1 MRGIEE
7 IRFDSPVV
15 GRWSLYLLA
24 PPAELAPFVEVFW
37 EVHGF
42 AHYAR
47 ERILP
52 KTNVELMFNLG
63 PPHRVLD
70 PMHPERATTYRDS
83 WVAGLQRRPLLIEP
97 CFDAKRV
104 PSHLMAA
111 RLRPEGAYAFFGLPM
126 DELSNEVIDLDL
138 LSRRSFSTVH
148 AQLLETASR
157 AERFALL
164 EALVHERV
172 AAQFRVRPFIRW
184 ASAQIERTHGAV
196 RILDLCRELGV
207 SRKHLNQWFQ
217 RQVGLAPKQYAGVAR
232 FQQLVAHIAR
242 RPATDWS
249 ELAQNC
255 GFYDQ
260 AHLVHDCHA
269 FAGMAP
275 TALRESLSPDGIAT
289 IEN

>member
-7 IRFDSPVV
+7 IRFDSPAV

-24 PPAELAPFVEVFW
+24 PAAELAPFVEVFW

-70 PMHPERATTYRDS
+70 PTHPERATTYRDS

-97 CFDAKRV
+97 CFDATRV

-148 AQLLETASR
+148 AQLLETGSR

-232 FQQLVAHIAR
+232 FQKLVAHLTR
-242 RPATDWS
+242 QPATDWS